1 MSKTALIVA
10 DIQNGIIDMIAQGDT
25 KEPYLER
32 VSKAISAA
40 RKAGIPVIYVRVGF
54 HPGYPDAHDDN
65 IMMSRVKA
73 HGGLLLG
80 TPATEIHA
88 AVAPAEGEV
97 TVTKHRVNA
106 FIGTDLEVILRSQNV
121 RKLVLAGISTSGV
134 ILSSLRYAADYDY
147 AVTVLADLCMDRD
160 EEVHRVLLEKVF
172 PAQATVMQSEDW
184 MAKL

>member
-10 DIQNGIIDMIAQGDT
+10 DVQNGIVDMIAKPDE
-25 KEPYLER
+25 KESYLER
-32 VSKAISAA
+32 VGKAISAA
-40 RKAGIPVIYVRVGF
+40 RKASIPVIYVRVGF
-54 HPGYPDAHDDN
+54 NPGYPDAHDDN
-65 IMMSRVKA
+65 MMMGRVKA
-73 HGGLLLG
+73 NGGLLLG
-80 TPATEIHA
+80 TPSTEIHA

-121 RKLVLAGISTSGV
+121 RELVLAGIATSGV

-147 AVTVLADLCMDRD
+147 LVTVLADLCLDRD
-160 EEVHRVLLEKVF
+160 EEVHRVLTEKVF
-172 PAQATVMQSEDW
+172 PAQATVLKSEEW